1 MAKTSK
7 AALIGQ
13 IENAV
18 AQDDLNAALA
28 LMHQAP
34 DWEDAACALDWRLG
48 WAENQKHS
56 GQWAERQY
64 SHWRSGVMAPQVLG
78 AVRGGNAAVQDALT
92 PNAQTLARL
101 LCAVQRYVATV
112 KSLRQ
117 DESSPLPTPL
127 RVEQASIAPGHRPVP
142 PAPAPDERDEIEEI
156 YRWSKGSLLL
166 LGAPGSGKTFK
177 LMEIAEELLTVVR
190 ADPTATIP
198 LPLDLADWRL
208 HHTDFAA
215 WVVETAMRTFLID
228 RQTLQTW
235 LTERRLALLL
245 DSLNAIADDA
255 ARAACIASINDFLA
269 RKEPPGLVVCSRPQE
284 YAALATR
291 LEVEVAVHVEPLELT
306 EIRAFLLN
314 DRRLASELRS
324 ALLADNRLAQL
335 CETPL
340 GFSVVR
346 QAYTVGALSRHDATA
361 ATTNADQRQQLIDA
375 YIDSILAR
383 GLAGPDPAT
392 LDDARRWLGWLA
404 SRMTEHQMS
413 LLWFERIQPSWL
425 PPGVWRNGYYALTRI
440 CFGLLAGVLGG
451 ILVGLGLGAA
461 PENFFRGVV
470 EGMTAAV
477 AGGVAM
483 AIIDSQWQ
491 LRFQRVNRQWLRALL
506 NISVVFAVVFLSAFA
521 VFMVVLGPAWCSL
534 FDWGEVDCA
543 IDYFRFA
550 GEAAFVASLAALS
563 FALVF
568 GVESK
573 DGLRSATHDI
583 QCGAVERL
591 DLSRERAVRFGL
603 SGAAMG
609 AVAGAVLIFVDWLQV
624 GSAGNPVLN
633 IAIGWYD
640 WLGGALPLPVLIL
653 LLCTATCGAISGV
666 FGSITGMAIYPQSR
680 RRPDQPIWLLLKNA
694 ALIGGV
700 GAGVSIPIFWLLG
713 TVADYAFLTYYG
725 LEKNLAAT
733 WVYGAFVGFL
743 AFLWYGGLSLF
754 LYTCLRSLLTARADT
769 PPINRYIAFLDAMA
783 ELRLLYPVLGGYRF
797 YHPLWQEH
805 FAQTFAT
812 GAARRQPTDDNNR

>member
-1 MAKTSK
+1 MAKRSK
-7 AALIGQ
+7 VALIGQ

-18 AQDDLNAALA
+18 AQDDLDAALA
-28 LMHQAP
+28 LMRQAP

-48 WAENQKHS
+48 WAENQKRS

-92 PNAQTLARL
+92 PNEQTLARL

-112 KSLRQ
+112 KRLRQ
-117 DESSPLPTPL
+117 DEISPLPTPL
-127 RVEQASIAPGHRPVP
+127 RVEQASIAPGHRLVP
-142 PAPAPDERDEIEEI
+142 PAPAPNERDEIEEI
-156 YRWSKGSLLL
+156 YRWSQGSLLL

-177 LMEIAEELLTVVR
+177 LMEIAEELLAVVR
-190 ADPTATIP
+190 ADPTAAIP
-198 LPLDLADWRL
+198 LPLDLADWRPR
-208 HHTDFAA
+208 HTDFAA

-235 LTERRLALLL
+235 LAERRLALLL
-245 DSLNAIADDA
+245 DSLNVIADDA

-269 RKEPPGLVVCSRPQE
+269 REEPPGLVVCSRPQE

-291 LEVEVAVHVEPLELT
+291 LEVEVAVHVEPLELP
-306 EIRAFLLN
+306 EIRAFLMN
-314 DRRLASELRS
+314 DRTLAPELRS
-324 ALLADNRLAQL
+324 ALLADSRLAQL

-340 GFSVVR
+340 GFGVVR
-346 QAYTVGALSRHDATA
+346 QAYAVGALSWQDAA
-361 ATTNADQRQQLIDA
+361 AVANSDQRQQLIGA
-375 YIDSILAR
+375 YIDSVLAR
-383 GLAGPDPAT
+383 GLAEPTAAT
-392 LDDARRWLGWLA
+392 LEDARRWLGWLA
-404 SRMTEHQMS
+404 NRMTEHQMN
-413 LLWFERIQPSWL
+413 LLWFERLQPSWL
-425 PPGVWRNGYYALTRI
+425 PQGAWRNGYYALTRI
-440 CFGLLAGVLGG
+440 GFGLLAGVLGG
-451 ILVGLGLGAA
+451 ILVGLGLGAT

-483 AIIDSQWQ
+483 AILDSRWQ
-491 LRFQRVNRQWLRALL
+491 LRFQQVNRQWLRALL
-506 NISVVFAVVFLSAFA
+506 TISVVFAVVFLSAFA
-521 VFMVVLGPAWCSL
+521 VFMVVLGSVWCSL

-573 DGLRSATHDI
+573 EGLRSATHDI

-609 AVAGAVLIFVDWLQV
+609 AVAGAVLLIVDWLQAW
-624 GSAGNPVLN
+624 GAGNPVLSV
-633 IAIGWYD
+633 AIGWYY

-653 LLCTATCGAISGV
+653 LLCIATCGAISGV

-713 TVADYAFLTYYG
+713 TVADYAFLTYHG

-754 LYTCLRSLLTARADT
+754 LYICLRGLLTARADT
-769 PPINRYIAFLDAMA
+769 PPINRYIPFLDAIA
-783 ELRLLYPVLGGYRF
+783 DLRLLYPVLGGYRF

-812 GAARRQPTDDNNR
+812 EAAHRQPADDNKR

>member
-7 AALIGQ
+7 ATLIGQ

-28 LMHQAP
+28 LMRQAP

-78 AVRGGNAAVQDALT
+78 AARGGNKAVQDALT
-92 PNAQTLARL
+92 PNEQTLARL

-127 RVEQASIAPGHRPVP
+127 RVEQESIAPGHRPVP
-142 PAPAPDERDEIEEI
+142 PAPAPDARDEIDKI

-177 LMEIAEELLTVVR
+177 LMEIAEELLAVAR
-190 ADPTATIP
+190 DDPAATIP
-198 LPLDLADWRL
+198 LPLDLADWRP
-208 HHTDFAA
+208 HHADFAA
-215 WVVETAMRTFLID
+215 WVVETAMRAFLID

-245 DSLNAIADDA
+245 DSLNAIADDE
-255 ARAACIASINDFLA
+255 ARAACIKAINDFLA
-269 RKEPPGLVVCSRPQE
+269 RYEPPGLVVCSRPQE

-291 LEVEVAVHVEPLELT
+291 LEVEVAVHVEPLELA
-306 EIRAFLLN
+306 EIRAFLMN
-314 DRRLASELRS
+314 DRTLAPELRS

-340 GFSVVR
+340 GFGVVR
-346 QAYTVGALSRHDATA
+346 QAFAAGALSLHDATA
-361 ATTNADQRQQLIDA
+361 AAANSDYRQELIGA
-375 YIDSILAR
+375 YIDSILDR
-383 GLAGPDPAT
+383 GLAHSAAAKHKQ
-392 LDDARRWLGWLA
+392 ARHWLEWLA
-404 SRMTEHQMS
+404 SRMTEHQMN
-413 LLWFERIQPSWL
+413 LLWFERLQPSWL
-425 PPGVWRNGYYALTRI
+425 PPGAWRNGYYALTRI
-440 CFGLLAGVLGG
+440 CFGLMAGVLGG
-451 ILVGLGLGAA
+451 ILVGLGRGAS
-461 PENFFRGVV
+461 PENFLRGMV

-491 LRFQRVNRQWLRALL
+491 LRFPRVVHHWQRALF
-506 NISVVFAVVFLSAFA
+506 NISTVFAIVFISAFT
-521 VFMVVLGPAWCSL
+521 VFVLVLGPVWCPLIESPGTECALDELWRAWFIS
-534 FDWGEVDCA
+534 
-543 IDYFRFA
+543 
-550 GEAAFVASLAALS
+550 EAAQVASLAALS

-573 DGLRSATHDI
+573 DGLRAATNDI

-591 DLSRERAVRFGL
+591 EFSRERAVRFGL
-603 SGAAMG
+603 SGIAMG
-609 AVAGAVLIFVDWLQV
+609 AIAAAVLILTGGD
-624 GSAGNPVLN
+624 GNPAYDV
-633 IAIGWYD
+633 AIGWHLL
-640 WLGGALPLPVLIL
+640 LGPAVPFAALVL
-653 LLCTATCGAISGV
+653 LLCALVCGAISGV

-700 GAGVSIPIFWLLG
+700 GAGVSMPVFLLLG
-713 TVADYAFLTYYG
+713 TAADYAFLTNRG
-725 LEKNLAAT
+725 LETNLAST
-733 WVYGAFVGFL
+733 WIYGAFVGFL

-754 LYTCLRSLLTARADT
+754 LYTCLRGLLTMRADT
-769 PPINRYIAFLDAMA
+769 PHINRYIPFLDAMA

-805 FAQTFAT
+805 FAQTSEPT
-812 GAARRQPTDDNNR
+812 LQTYSRSEKLAAVG